1 MPKGLLALMDQAQ
14 GAINT
19 EAIDAAAEGGAYLNN
34 VKITDEDIVVR
45 QADVLPGGYLLVRK
59 GRRTLAVAHVRS

>member
-1 MPKGLLALMDQAQ
+1 MVDLLLTTRLES
-14 GAINT
+14 GRS
-19 EAIDAAAEGGAYLNN
+19 AARRTIASGGAYLNN

-59 GRRTLAVAHVRS
+59 GRRTLAVARVRS